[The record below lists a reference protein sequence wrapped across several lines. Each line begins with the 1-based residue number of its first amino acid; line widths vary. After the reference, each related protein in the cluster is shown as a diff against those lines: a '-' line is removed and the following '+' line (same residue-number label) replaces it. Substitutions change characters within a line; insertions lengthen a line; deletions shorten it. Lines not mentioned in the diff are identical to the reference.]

1 MNDCPHKVMIVLCT
15 LVIDL
20 VLDQLYNHYDILKR
34 DSDYSSWNIYYHH
47 IYIVLLHL
55 PGLTFK
61 KSQHTREIMTFYFV
75 ILYTEIQYTE
85 AYSQTPNNII
95 LFRNFIL
102 KNAKMCL
109 LV

>member
-1 MNDCPHKVMIVLCT
+1 MIVHCT

-85 AYSQTPNNII
+85 AYSRTPNNII